1 MHAHVT
7 ENRTEPLLKKAVSS
21 AMEILGLNYYDH
33 EKGWNRTGET
43 QPEPSLNTPDSS
55 EAGHK

>member
-1 MHAHVT
+1 
-7 ENRTEPLLKKAVSS
+7 
-21 AMEILGLNYYDH
+21 MEILGLNYYDH